1 LGPYFGP
8 LAAPI
13 VSRHFGGDSPRGIDR
28 GQSIGARVPP
38 GDRVTGGNWLLPTN
52 RLGLG
57 RLRRFG
63 PSPAARATFRY
74 ASLRARRGAHSK
86 NRARK
91 VQGARLLAICVAAA
105 APRL

>member
-1 LGPYFGP
+1 GASI
-8 LAAPI
+8 AANP
-13 VSRHFGGDSPRGIDR
+13 SGHTS
-28 GQSIGARVPP
+28 PP

-74 ASLRARRGAHSK
+74 ASLRARRGVHSK
-86 NRARK
+86 NRVRK
-91 VQGARLLAICVAAA
+91 VQGDSRHSTLNIDALDMPSAKAGALRPLT
-105 APRL
+105 R